1 MDDEELFRQQ
11 FADVKPLKKTGRVQ
25 LEKHQQFDGRQTECA
40 RENAL
45 GNKPDQGHSPEAPG
59 HGFNAVSDDYVER
72 LSPHDPVSFK
82 RSGIQ
87 DAVFKKLRLGKY
99 PIEGRLDL
107 HQKKVA
113 HAKKEVY
120 QLIAEGMKYDMRCL
134 LIVHG
139 KGDRKPDEQ
148 ATLKSY
154 VAKWLQ
160 EIPEV
165 MAYHSAI
172 RQHGG
177 VGAVYVM
184 LRKSEKAKE
193 VTREKLGRRT

>member
-1 MDDEELFRQQ
+1 VDDEELFRQQ
-11 FADVKPLKKTGRVQ
+11 FADVKPLKKTGKLQ
-25 LEKHQQFDGRQTECA
+25 LEKSHKVAGEQTERA

-45 GNKPDQGHSPEAPG
+45 GGSGGGSRNPDSISP
-59 HGFNAVSDDYVER
+59 GFSTVSDDYVER
-72 LSPHDPVSFK
+72 INPHDPVSFK

-87 DAVFKKLRLGKY
+87 EAVFKKFRLGKY
-99 PIEGRLDL
+99 PIEGKLDL
-107 HQKKVA
+107 HRKKVVQ
-113 HAKKEVY
+113 AKKEVY
-120 QLIAEGMKYDMRCL
+120 QLIADGMQYDMRCL

-139 KGDRKPDEQ
+139 KGDRNTEGQ

-172 RQHGG
+172 KQHGG

-184 LRKSEKAKE
+184 LRKSEKAKQAI
-193 VTREKLGRRT
+193 REKLGRR